1 MNLDEIIKIL
11 LPHFE
16 ALKRFQFT
24 YDNPIFWAGLV
35 LIFLILA
42 WFWGWRKSFSFC
54 LLTGLILL
62 GTTKL
67 EIIITEMVV
76 KSGETFDPFI
86 VRAGSLFVITIIS
99 VYYLFLKDS

>member
-16 ALKRFQFT
+16 TLKRFQFT
-24 YDNPIFWAGLV
+24 YNNPLFWAGLV
-35 LIFLILA
+35 LAFLILS
-42 WFWGWRKSFSFC
+42 WSWGGKQSFSFC

-67 EIIITEMVV
+67 EIIIIEVAV
-76 KSGETFDPFI
+76 KGGETFDPFI
-86 VRAGSLFVITIIS
+86 LRAASLFVIAIIL

>member
-16 ALKRFQFT
+16 TLKRFQFT
-24 YDNPIFWAGLV
+24 YDNPLFWAGLV

-54 LLTGLILL
+54 FLTGLILL
-62 GTTKL
+62 GNTKL
-67 EIIITEMVV
+67 EAVVTEMVA
-76 KSGETFDPFI
+76 KSWEIFDPFI
-86 VRAGSLFVITIIS
+86 LRAASLFVITIIL

>member
-24 YDNPIFWAGLV
+24 YDNPLFWAGLV

-42 WFWGWRKSFSFC
+42 WFWGYKKSFSFC
-54 LLTGLILL
+54 FLIGLILL

-67 EIIITEMVV
+67 EAVVTEMVA
-76 KSGETFDPFI
+76 KSWETFDPFI
-86 VRAGSLFVITIIS
+86 LRAASSFVITIIL